1 MIGSRLRQ
9 LREERKISCRQL
21 GKDIGLSASA
31 LSHYETG
38 ISTPSIEST
47 LRIEEYFHV
56 STDYL
61 LGRSEYRTQEDAMG
75 GVKKKEVKRYINAL
89 IDRDMVRKSGK

>member
-1 MIGSRLRQ
+1 MIGLRIRQ
-9 LREERKISCRQL
+9 LRKERKISCRQL

-38 ISTPSIEST
+38 ISTPSVEST
-47 LRIEEYFHV
+47 LRIAEYFHV

-61 LGRSEYRTQEDAMG
+61 LGRSEYRTPGRCYGRSKEKRG
-75 GVKKKEVKRYINAL
+75 KKIHKCL
-89 IDRDMVRKSGK
+89 D